1 LKTIGTV
8 SIIAALIFSFQPSEG
23 DEIKPGVF
31 RTPDA
36 RFDDLPG
43 FDFEANYQYIDG
55 YRIHYLDEGPV
66 NGPVV
71 LLLHGEPSWS
81 YLYRKMI
88 PVFVDAGYRTV
99 VPDLLGFGKSDKPA
113 NRATYSYQG
122 QVDIINQLVSE
133 LDLNDMSAFF
143 QDWGGLVGLR
153 VVAENPERFLRVA
166 IGNTGFPV
174 GPGEDGIIIG
184 TQFAS
189 PNSDARLEPGS
200 GFLQWLRYSQEVPV
214 LDASFVV
221 QWGTVSTLAPEVLA
235 AYAAPFPDSRYMA
248 GARVMPTLVQSQIAT
263 NRAAWAVLQNWQKP
277 FLTTFSDSDPIT
289 NGGDQRFQQAIA
301 GASGQNHT
309 TIQSAGHFLQED
321 KGEELASYLVSWF
334 LE

>member
-1 LKTIGTV
+1 M
-8 SIIAALIFSFQPSEG
+8 
-23 DEIKPGVF
+23 KPGVF